1 MNLNDQI
8 MWFHAAGKR
17 QFFVSTKSLSI
28 KPLWFHYISGV
39 SVCWIPIIS
48 IIPFHALPGLP
59 PTTCFDTGFICFFL
73 CPMLT
78 LLFDVHCTA
87 LTLCLP
93 PICVWRV
100 IANLVMLFAPLRTN
114 AIKWISMFCLLFI
127 FILLIFSLGDCIDIW
142 CTIHFLDVHGT
153 RYCCKPHH
161 ITGSLGGIQL
171 HSIYLLLFL
180 HAVYRSNFELCFG
193 WKQQD
198 VWKALKC
205 SHSIFLSIGC
215 VNQMA
220 VLSWFTM
227 IIILEFNW

>member
-1 MNLNDQI
+1 VI
-8 MWFHAAGKR
+8 PRCGKR
-17 QFFVSTKSLSI
+17 QVLYPRNLCRLNNYDSTKSPVFLFAEFPSSPSFHTVQSLDYHPPPVLTLDLFDFFVSDALS
-28 KPLWFHYISGV
+28 P
-39 SVCWIPIIS
+39 
-48 IIPFHALPGLP
+48 
-59 PTTCFDTGFICFFL
+59 
-73 CPMLT
+73 
-78 LLFDVHCTA
+78 FDVHCTA

-142 CTIHFLDVHGT
+142 CTIQFLDVHGT

-215 VNQMA
+215 VDQMA

-227 IIILEFNW
+227 IINLEFNW